1 MRLWRLRH
9 VLFCSFLICT
19 QIACVNTKKAI
30 YFNGINDTVLINKTA
45 ALVPVIQKSDLLNIT
60 VTSLNPEASAIF
72 NSTNNAPMPVA
83 SLNTAAGIPASS
95 VPGATQVNQVM
106 GYLVNED
113 GNIKFPV
120 LGNMKAQG
128 LTKKQLED
136 EIAQE
141 LVDKKLLVDP
151 IVTVRFLNF
160 RVTVI
165 GEVNRPTTINV
176 ANEKISVLEALG
188 LAGDLTVYGK
198 RENILLIREDTNKKV
213 VRRMNLNDPAI
224 LSSPYY
230 YLKTNDVVYVE
241 ARKEKLLSVS
251 RSQQLL
257 PIIISALGF
266 IAVIVAYYHK

>member
-1 MRLWRLRH
+1 MRLWRFRH
-9 VLFCSFLICT
+9 VLCYSFLICT
-19 QIACVNTKKAI
+19 QFACLNTKKAI
-30 YFNGINDTVLINKTA
+30 YFNGIDDTVIINKTA
-45 ALVPVIQKSDLLNIT
+45 GVAPVIQKSDLLNIT
-60 VTSLNPEASAIF
+60 VTSLNPEASALF
-72 NSTNNAPMPVA
+72 NMTNNVPMPSA
-83 SLNTAAGIPASS
+83 SLNTAAGLAPASM
-95 VPGATQVNQVM
+95 PGATQINQVL
-106 GYLVNED
+106 GYLVNEE

-120 LGNMKAQG
+120 LGNVKAYG
-128 LTKKQLED
+128 FTKKQLED
-136 EIAQE
+136 EIARE

-160 RVTVI
+160 RVTVL

-188 LAGDLTVYGK
+188 LAGDLTVYAK
-198 RENILLIREDTNKKV
+198 RDNILLIREDTDRKV
-213 VRRMNLNDPAI
+213 VRRMNLNDPA
-224 LSSPYY
+224 LLASPYY

-241 ARKEKLLSVS
+241 ARKEKVQSIS